1 VINDVIDKTQRCLS
15 LLLKGP
21 PDLWNRPAFDDIR
34 SSINTIVANPEKYPL
49 SPGGWGESRD
59 CLTKEVA
66 NRLKSRSMEADCEC
80 GTDKNAIYLQIS
92 SSTCMTK
99 PNTIGING
107 STTDITRQVWK
118 FNALDGDNNPLIFR
132 IDSTLNAKAMSLA
145 TGTIAKVT
153 TYFPV
158 YFNYDNQN
166 DTRCAIVARS
176 FEVVGRQHLPPGIST
191 SVGNNG
197 KAIKVKPEKKPRPKK
212 RKESPSST
220 TQQATPPTCNGNL
233 CSKHGVAFGL
243 CLAALIPPNFV
254 CV

>member
-1 VINDVIDKTQRCLS
+1 MSTPNDNSNISAAAAAPKKRDEQKLEKEGQAVINDLIDKTQRFLS

-49 SPGGWGESRD
+49 SPGGWGESMD

-66 NRLKSRSMEADCEC
+66 NRLKSRSMEAEREC

-132 IDSTLNAKAMSLA
+132 TSPCTSIMTTKMIPGAQLLLA
-145 TGTIAKVT
+145 
-153 TYFPV
+153 
-158 YFNYDNQN
+158 
-166 DTRCAIVARS
+166 
-176 FEVVGRQHLPPGIST
+176 H
-191 SVGNNG
+191 
-197 KAIKVKPEKKPRPKK
+197 
-212 RKESPSST
+212 
-220 TQQATPPTCNGNL
+220 
-233 CSKHGVAFGL
+233 
-243 CLAALIPPNFV
+243 
-254 CV
+254 